1 MRTDEEQAQ
10 TCEWSREVYAEPRP
24 AAAVST
30 VLPIRPRSDSVDGT
44 PLFCLAGEAGL
55 AWPFACLLAD
65 LEPEVP
71 VYGLQTLVDLP
82 TIGDYAQH
90 FLPEIRR
97 IAPQGPYRLLGWS
110 AGGLVAQ
117 EMAVRLGEDNQDVRV
132 VLLGTDAGAGPL
144 SPTAPGK
151 FVERLIGVADNESR
165 PHNHEMGI
173 DTSAAELAD
182 RLAGT
187 IAMTG
192 DELRHLID
200 HSDAIARAAS
210 THRPQSLPGELVL
223 VVPERDRPDAAA
235 AVEDWRR
242 LVTGNVTA
250 HAVDATL
257 DDLLA
262 PEVLA
267 RIAGLLSL

>member
-1 MRTDEEQAQ
+1 MRTDEEQAR
-10 TCEWSREVYAEPRP
+10 TCEWSREVYAEPRS
-24 AAAVST
+24 AAALST

-55 AWPFACLLAD
+55 AWPFACLLAH
-65 LEPEVP
+65 LEPEIP

-90 FLPEIRR
+90 FLTEIRR

-117 EMAVRLGEDNQDVRV
+117 EMAVRLGEDKQVVRV
-132 VLLGTDAGAGPL
+132 VLLGTDAGAATL
-144 SPTAPGK
+144 SPTTPGR
-151 FVERLIGVADNESR
+151 FVDRLIGIADNESGS
-165 PHNHEMGI
+165 PTPETGI
-173 DTSAAELAD
+173 DTSAAESTD

-187 IAMTG
+187 IAVTG
-192 DELRHLID
+192 DGLRHLID
-200 HSDAIARAAS
+200 HSDALARAAS
-210 THRPQSLPGELVL
+210 THRPRSLPGDLVL
-223 VVPERDRPDAAA
+223 VVPDRDRPDAT
-235 AVEDWRR
+235 AVVGDWRR
-242 LVTGNVTA
+242 MAGTVTG

-262 PEVLA
+262 PEALA
-267 RIAGLLSL
+267 QIADLLTE

>member
-1 MRTDEEQAQ
+1 MRTDEEQAR

-24 AAAVST
+24 AAALST

-55 AWPFACLLAD
+55 AWPFACLLAH

-90 FLPEIRR
+90 FLTEIRR

-117 EMAVRLGEDNQDVRV
+117 EMAVRLGEDKQVVRV
-132 VLLGTDAGAGPL
+132 VLLGTDAGAATL
-144 SPTAPGK
+144 SPTTPGR
-151 FVERLIGVADNESR
+151 FVDRLIGIADNESGS
-165 PHNHEMGI
+165 PTPETGI
-173 DTSAAELAD
+173 DTSAAESTD

-187 IAMTG
+187 IAVTG
-192 DELRHLID
+192 DGLRHLID
-200 HSDAIARAAS
+200 HSDALARAAS
-210 THRPQSLPGELVL
+210 THRPRSLPGDLVL
-223 VVPERDRPDAAA
+223 VVPERDRPDATAL
-235 AVEDWRR
+235 VGDWRR
-242 LVTGNVTA
+242 MAGTPTG

-267 RIAGLLSL
+267 QIADLLTE